1 MFQIHIPAVKAFS
14 VKEALKLIEEN
25 GKVLNGGTDILVIA
39 KEIGI
44 SAEKLVD
51 ISGIEELKQIEV
63 SAKKIVIGGAVTID
77 EAKNNP
83 IIRSEF
89 PALVFAAE
97 QFASPQIRNRAT
109 WAGNIANASPA
120 GDGMTA
126 LYAYDAVIQLR
137 SKNGRRKIPLTEFVK
152 GVRKTQLCEGEI
164 ITGIILPRGHGGEHF
179 GSFIKVGQR
188 KTLAISKVMVAVSA
202 LIKAGKIKKIGIALG
217 AVAPVILRLTEVEQ
231 FLTGK
236 KIDRD
241 EAVRAGEL
249 ARQAVKAI
257 DDIRSTADYRKKVAG
272 VIVERAILGLK
283 SIE

>member
-1 MFQIHIPAVKAFS
+1 
-14 VKEALKLIEEN
+14 
-25 GKVLNGGTDILVIA
+25 
-39 KEIGI
+39 
-44 SAEKLVD
+44 
-51 ISGIEELKQIEV
+51 
-63 SAKKIVIGGAVTID
+63 
-77 EAKNNP
+77 
-83 IIRSEF
+83 
-89 PALVFAAE
+89 
-97 QFASPQIRNRAT
+97 
-109 WAGNIANASPA
+109 
-120 GDGMTA
+120 
-126 LYAYDAVIQLR
+126 
-137 SKNGRRKIPLTEFVK
+137 
-152 GVRKTQLCEGEI
+152 
-164 ITGIILPRGHGGEHF
+164 
-179 GSFIKVGQR
+179 
-188 KTLAISKVMVAVSA
+188 MVAVSA